1 MLQDKLAYIVSV
13 VEQCWG
19 SGRPVLI
26 GTSSVNESE
35 LVLRVLQDW
44 CSPAFRPLAA
54 RVQLLNAKPENV
66 RLEAQ
71 VRRQCHTVPG
81 HRSRARQGLRFGQH
95 ARSDCVCRVAGS
107 APHQQR
113 SAHGLCVC
121 ALLHAPSGV
130 FSCCR
135 LLRRLGCHR
144 L

>member
-1 MLQDKLAYIVSV
+1 MYVLSCGTVQDKLAYIVSV

-71 VRRQCHTVPG
+71 VSTCV
-81 HRSRARQGLRFGQH
+81 RQGT
-95 ARSDCVCRVAGS
+95 AG
-107 APHQQR
+107 
-113 SAHGLCVC
+113 G
-121 ALLHAPSGV
+121 GV
-130 FSCCR
+130 
-135 LLRRLGCHR
+135 
-144 L
+144 

>member
-1 MLQDKLAYIVSV
+1 MSLPTLLQDKLAYVVSV
-13 VEQCWG
+13 VESCWA

-71 VRRQCHTVPG
+71 VRGGAWVIACQL
-81 HRSRARQGLRFGQH
+81 AFGG
-95 ARSDCVCRVAGS
+95 AA
-107 APHQQR
+107 A
-113 SAHGLCVC
+113 
-121 ALLHAPSGV
+121 
-130 FSCCR
+130 
-135 LLRRLGCHR
+135 
-144 L
+144 